1 MTARPVDQASFD
13 TEVLESSKPVL
24 VDFWAEWCGPCRAL
38 GPILDQISEERGEDL
53 EVVKV
58 NVDENQDLA
67 LRYQVISIPTMK
79 LFKDGEILH
88 TISGARSKGA
98 LLKELD
104 PHLGS

>member
-1 MTARPVDQASFD
+1 MSARAVDQASFD
-13 TEVLESSKPVL
+13 SEVLESSKPVL

-38 GPILDQISEERGEDL
+38 GPILDQIAAERGEDL
-53 EVVKV
+53 DVVKV

-98 LLKELD
+98 LLKELE
-104 PHLGS
+104 PHLAD